1 MTKSKF
7 DISEYLNSN
16 KMIAEYLNTA
26 LEDGDDEDVVIALGH
41 IAKAIGIAKI
51 SEETGLSRTSL
62 YKALAEGAKPQ
73 FATILKVLGAVG
85 GQLSIEP
92 KRVYNKKMR
101 VDLVSE
107 DGAKYS
113 RSKRNNP
120 KKNQ

>member
-7 DISEYLNSN
+7 EIAEYLNSN
-16 KMIAEYLNTA
+16 KMIAQYLNA
-26 LEDGDDEDVVIALGH
+26 VLEDGDDEDVVVALGH

-62 YKALAEGAKPQ
+62 YKALAVGAKPQ

-92 KRVYNKKMR
+92 KSNYNKKISVHM
-101 VDLVSE
+101 VSE
-107 DGAKYS
+107 VGTKYS
-113 RSKRNNP
+113 CSK
-120 KKNQ
+120 KKSTK